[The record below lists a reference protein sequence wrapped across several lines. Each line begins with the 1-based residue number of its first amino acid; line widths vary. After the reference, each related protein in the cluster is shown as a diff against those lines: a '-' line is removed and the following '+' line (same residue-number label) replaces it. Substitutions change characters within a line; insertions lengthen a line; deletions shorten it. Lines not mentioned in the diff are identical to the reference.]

1 MSGINYLISYDGTCG
16 EKKYGIDLPE
26 ELGLSKVMLRAGV
39 FTQSVLN
46 GGNSETVEALYI
58 SQGLTGCGVSLQP
71 ELNLFEA

>member
-1 MSGINYLISYDGTCG
+1 
-16 EKKYGIDLPE
+16 
-26 ELGLSKVMLRAGV
+26 MLRAGV
-39 FTQSVLN
+39 STQSVLN